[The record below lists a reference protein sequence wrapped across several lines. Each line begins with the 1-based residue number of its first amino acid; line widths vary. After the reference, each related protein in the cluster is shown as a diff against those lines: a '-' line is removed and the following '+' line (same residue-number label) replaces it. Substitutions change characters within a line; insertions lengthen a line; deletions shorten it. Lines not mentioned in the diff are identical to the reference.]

1 MITNVWP
8 ETIRHVRPILTQTI
22 WNVLVHKRPITYTE
36 LPKLKV
42 NLVFSEFW
50 NVYPKANYFY
60 SSRLIFS
67 NSLNIFFRQ
76 AEQCLLA
83 GTSRVYIHLWTKIP
97 SPPTIMLK
105 IVERNSTFFLSLLCP
120 MLYKPFQGVCARDC
134 SIISLHYLTWR
145 NPEKENYLAKGKILP
160 WLNKR
165 YWASFINC

>member
-83 GTSRVYIHLWTKIP
+83 GTSRVYIYLWTKIP

-105 IVERNSTFFLSLLCP
+105 IVEQNSTFFFISPLPNVVQTFSRCLCAWLFYHIPTLPDLKESWKGELFSKGENTSLAKQKILSL
-120 MLYKPFQGVCARDC
+120 
-134 SIISLHYLTWR
+134 IH
-145 NPEKENYLAKGKILP
+145 
-160 WLNKR
+160 
-165 YWASFINC
+165 

>member
-67 NSLNIFFRQ
+67 NSLNIFFQ
-76 AEQCLLA
+76 ASWAMFTCWNFKGIHPSLDKNPKPTYNYAQNCWAEFNFFFISPLPNVVQTFSRCLCAWLFYHIPTLPDLKESWKGELFSKGENTSLA
-83 GTSRVYIHLWTKIP
+83 KQKI
-97 SPPTIMLK
+97 
-105 IVERNSTFFLSLLCP
+105 LSL
-120 MLYKPFQGVCARDC
+120 
-134 SIISLHYLTWR
+134 IH
-145 NPEKENYLAKGKILP
+145 
-160 WLNKR
+160 
-165 YWASFINC
+165 